1 MAPETAESRMCAR
14 YWLEF
19 PELTDE
25 DWAEAKQ
32 NEQALLARLEEQDA
46 RWLAQSASAA
56 DGGIGEIG
64 DTIGDSGGSE
74 DGAGEGHGF
83 SGRGS
88 SGRGSRG
95 AGSGGGAGVRV
106 LARAPE
112 TRALCY
118 RHFLETNKQL
128 LEPRG
133 RNRIC
138 RLWGGLGSGCFGL
151 GGRSVVLGM
160 MRPVIW
166 RIRMTRRRKRRRRR
180 MGRPGR
186 GRERRMRVGMRRARE
201 VPTPGGRGTAGKGRL
216 EIKGRISRAL
226 RSVVINA

>member
-1 MAPETAESRMCAR
+1 VYENKLLLRQTIPDVDDRHLVICTHCERVAKPLDQSTPGQPKTLRSTAGQWIKPAGTTTSSHMLKHLRDKHGLPTNAEEEDRKRSEHGLPLGKKRNRMAPETAEARMCAR

-32 NEQALLARLEEQDA
+32 KEQALLARLEEQDA

-64 DTIGDSGGSE
+64 DTIGDSDGSE

-95 AGSGGGAGVRV
+95 AGSGGGAGG
-106 LARAPE
+106 A
-112 TRALCY
+112 
-118 RHFLETNKQL
+118 
-128 LEPRG
+128 
-133 RNRIC
+133 
-138 RLWGGLGSGCFGL
+138 GSGTGSGDESSSL
-151 GGRSVVLGM
+151 SSLSGD
-160 MRPVIW
+160 
-166 RIRMTRRRKRRRRR
+166 
-180 MGRPGR
+180 
-186 GRERRMRVGMRRARE
+186 E
-201 VPTPGGRGTAGKGRL
+201 
-216 EIKGRISRAL
+216 
-226 RSVVINA
+226 